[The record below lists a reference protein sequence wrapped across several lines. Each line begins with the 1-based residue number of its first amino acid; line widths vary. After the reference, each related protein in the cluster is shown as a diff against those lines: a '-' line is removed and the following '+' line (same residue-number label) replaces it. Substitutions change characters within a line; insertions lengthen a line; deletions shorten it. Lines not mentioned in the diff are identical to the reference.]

1 MQLFII
7 RHAHALKGDDD
18 AARPLSERGEAQ
30 IRAVAKFLRSAG
42 GLEVGEIWHS
52 GLVRSRDTA
61 VAMVKQLGMR
71 VPLAEMKE
79 LAPGQDPA
87 LIAARLTER
96 KVPLAIVGHE
106 PHLSALASLLVAGAA
121 TPPVFVL
128 RKCAVL
134 ALEREH
140 EHWAV
145 LWQISPELLGA

>member
-1 MQLFII
+1 MQVFLI

-30 IRAVAKFLRSAG
+30 IRAVAKFLKNAG

-61 VAMVKQLGMR
+61 VALAKQLGLR

-79 LAPGQDPA
+79 LAPGHDPA
-87 LIAARLTER
+87 LIAARLVDR
-96 KVPLAIVGHE
+96 KVAVAIVGHE

-121 TPPVFVL
+121 EPPLFVL

-134 ALEREH
+134 ALDREH

-145 LWQISPELLGA
+145 LWQITPELLGA

>member
-1 MQLFII
+1 MQVFII

-18 AARPLSERGEAQ
+18 AERPLSERGEAQ
-30 IRAVAKFLRSAG
+30 IRAVAKFLKSAG
-42 GLEVGEIWHS
+42 GVEVGEIWHS
-52 GLVRSRDTA
+52 GLVRSQDTA
-61 VAMVKQLGMR
+61 VAMAKQLGLR

-87 LIAARLTER
+87 LIAARLIER
-96 KVPLAIVGHE
+96 KVPVAIVGHE